1 LLWAREELLG
11 LAPPTFPITK
21 DAGGFA
27 RDLVTLGAPEEL
39 IGRDADLRQLVQML
53 SERPCV
59 ELIGLGGIG
68 KSRLA
73 LAAAAAINTGR
84 VRFLDGATPSGSDR
98 LHGELAGAD
107 PLVLVIDNA
116 HRRDDLAAV
125 IAILLRRTGDT
136 RLLLIARPGYDARL
150 REALADTAFA
160 QRDAVGRVEL
170 QAMDNA
176 DIGELVRA
184 AEPPLPFAG
193 SVEQIVDLAE
203 GNPQIALFAH
213 HAAIRRG
220 GLVGFSRGE
229 VLESY
234 VAPTVDALVSSRL
247 DVRADDLRDCLGLV
261 ALFGRVTPDEE
272 DLLARLLSVS
282 SRDTRHRLHDLAD
295 AGLIRD
301 DGEARIAPDLL
312 AAHVLR
318 DAFFGQRHPT
328 IRFAEAWEA
337 ASEPQRERMCA
348 ALGGLAGF
356 AIEDRNGAS
365 QLLITALT
373 ELAASDPAGALRRA
387 QSLAPGLPLVALA
400 CVDAVLEGLTGE
412 IALGLCP
419 TAMTVCA
426 RVPQFEL
433 GWPRQLAV
441 AQICFAAADEH
452 TAVDKEIRE
461 GLTQVYQ
468 RVPINTSHADG
479 HILAA
484 VQEGLVAITAEWA
497 DAHATEAGG
506 PQTLALAAGQML
518 TVQFDRNYTSP
529 EDELRVQMI
538 SAFVPGGERT
548 GRVLRAGVRLLTA
561 CLSSLRP
568 PDQVLALKPL
578 ASVRRYAHEAS
589 GPWGAPPDPELV
601 RVCKETVADAVAALG
616 EVQGLAVV
624 TRSEAVDMLGRDP
637 WPADAELADFRRLLV
652 ADHAD
657 DDASRQRPIE
667 IAQDLLASDDLGATL
682 ARWRG
687 WLVQAQTAGVRHSG
701 GQRIADALDLAAQQQ
716 PERLMDALA
725 AELRAADGLG
735 PLCRWALATL
745 FTRGETEAF
754 ARRLLV
760 SAPTSAR
767 SAVALGLAATTA
779 AWADSVLAE
788 LADDGE
794 REVRAAVARAVG
806 WGEPPSAMRVSAG
819 LCACLPDDLFSV
831 ERLLA
836 GLTREG
842 RELSLGASALEVV
855 HAILAATASAARPD
869 GELVRDLI
877 ELCAIPRLAVEFL
890 FARLNWLETEP
901 ANLSALLGR
910 DGLPE
915 ELSDLAR
922 AGAIDADVQALC
934 ERLDRGDSNSSVR
947 DAIVEM
953 LSWIDPGDALS
964 DRIADWLSDE
974 EGPRDRIARELLREP
989 ATLRGFAPV
998 LNACSASP
1006 PSSISPRC
1014 CLTHASPYGWWG
1026 LRRRSCASAPTSSE
1040 PGWAQATLV
1049 SPPSAPLGTSAT
1061 PHARGKP
1068 VARRRIQTPRP
1079 ADESTASVGRLF
1091 GSGRQVAATASARR
1105 LSQAAVRGRVG
1116 RGANVAAGSCNQQP
1130 RARPFGA

>member
-1 LLWAREELLG
+1 MVWAVTRRLRAGAKRREELIDEARQKWGYGLKIFDGHFLALRLLNPDLLWAREELLG

-150 REALADTAFA
+150 REARADTAFA
-160 QRDAVGRVEL
+160 QPDAVGRVEL

-400 CVDAVLEGLTGE
+400 RVDAVLEGLAGE

-441 AQICFAAADEH
+441 AH
-452 TAVDKEIRE
+452 
-461 GLTQVYQ
+461 
-468 RVPINTSHADG
+468 
-479 HILAA
+479 
-484 VQEGLVAITAEWA
+484 
-497 DAHATEAGG
+497 
-506 PQTLALAAGQML
+506 
-518 TVQFDRNYTSP
+518 
-529 EDELRVQMI
+529 
-538 SAFVPGGERT
+538 
-548 GRVLRAGVRLLTA
+548 
-561 CLSSLRP
+561 
-568 PDQVLALKPL
+568 
-578 ASVRRYAHEAS
+578 
-589 GPWGAPPDPELV
+589 
-601 RVCKETVADAVAALG
+601 
-616 EVQGLAVV
+616 
-624 TRSEAVDMLGRDP
+624 
-637 WPADAELADFRRLLV
+637 
-652 ADHAD
+652 
-657 DDASRQRPIE
+657 
-667 IAQDLLASDDLGATL
+667 
-682 ARWRG
+682 
-687 WLVQAQTAGVRHSG
+687 
-701 GQRIADALDLAAQQQ
+701 
-716 PERLMDALA
+716 
-725 AELRAADGLG
+725 
-735 PLCRWALATL
+735 
-745 FTRGETEAF
+745 
-754 ARRLLV
+754 
-760 SAPTSAR
+760 
-767 SAVALGLAATTA
+767 
-779 AWADSVLAE
+779 
-788 LADDGE
+788 
-794 REVRAAVARAVG
+794 
-806 WGEPPSAMRVSAG
+806 
-819 LCACLPDDLFSV
+819 
-831 ERLLA
+831 
-836 GLTREG
+836 
-842 RELSLGASALEVV
+842 
-855 HAILAATASAARPD
+855 
-869 GELVRDLI
+869 
-877 ELCAIPRLAVEFL
+877 
-890 FARLNWLETEP
+890 
-901 ANLSALLGR
+901 
-910 DGLPE
+910 
-915 ELSDLAR
+915 
-922 AGAIDADVQALC
+922 
-934 ERLDRGDSNSSVR
+934 
-947 DAIVEM
+947 
-953 LSWIDPGDALS
+953 
-964 DRIADWLSDE
+964 
-974 EGPRDRIARELLREP
+974 LLR
-989 ATLRGFAPV
+989 RG
-998 LNACSASP
+998 
-1006 PSSISPRC
+1006 
-1014 CLTHASPYGWWG
+1014 G
-1026 LRRRSCASAPTSSE
+1026 
-1040 PGWAQATLV
+1040 
-1049 SPPSAPLGTSAT
+1049 
-1061 PHARGKP
+1061 
-1068 VARRRIQTPRP
+1068 
-1079 ADESTASVGRLF
+1079 
-1091 GSGRQVAATASARR
+1091 
-1105 LSQAAVRGRVG
+1105 
-1116 RGANVAAGSCNQQP
+1116 
-1130 RARPFGA
+1130 